1 MWIVLGKKSTYFNLI
16 GIHSFKIWFFFS
28 ENKKVIEIEDE
39 DDEVFEEIEPPKNE
53 TKSEENASS
62 AFDSNATV
70 YV

>member
-1 MWIVLGKKSTYFNLI
+1 MHLI
-16 GIHSFKIWFFFS
+16 GIHSFKILFS

-62 AFDSNATV
+62 AFAFDSNATV

>member
-1 MWIVLGKKSTYFNLI
+1 M
-16 GIHSFKIWFFFS
+16 
-28 ENKKVIEIEDE
+28 IEIEDE